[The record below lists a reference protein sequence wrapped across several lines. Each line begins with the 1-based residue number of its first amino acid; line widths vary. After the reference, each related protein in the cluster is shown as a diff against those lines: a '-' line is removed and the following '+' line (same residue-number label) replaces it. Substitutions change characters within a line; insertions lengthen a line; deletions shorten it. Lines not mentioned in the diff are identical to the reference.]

1 MKSTQD
7 LTNKHILVL
16 GYAMTGKSV
25 VDFLVKQD
33 ANVTLNDRG
42 DLSTDPSVSFLIEQG
57 VKVVD
62 GGHPLEL
69 LDSDLD
75 FIVKN
80 PGIPYSIPIL
90 EEALKRNIPIYTD
103 IELSSRYAACPI
115 VGITGSNGKTTT
127 TALLYE
133 MLKNREQGE
142 AHLAGNIG
150 IPTLDIVQN
159 ATDSDIIVMEVS
171 SFQLEGTE
179 QFHPHIAV
187 LTNIFEAHL
196 DYHGSRENYVQA
208 KLKLIANQT
217 SDDYLIYNY
226 DQPEL
231 HDLVADSPAVR
242 IPFSTMRVDEYVR
255 SHGIYEEAG
264 VIYYQGEALFNTD
277 LIQIPGEHNVQNV
290 IAAVAVA
297 LIEGIELA
305 SIKEEINKYQ
315 GMPHRIQ
322 PIGEFNG
329 RRYYN
334 DSKATNITATITALD
349 SFEEPIVYIGGGLDR
364 GNTFEELEAHLK
376 YVKVAALYGETRE
389 KMRESF
395 VAAGVPVVE
404 VFETLEEAVAFADG
418 HAEVGEVVL
427 FSPSCASWDQFKN
440 YEIRGDNFVEAVER
454 LNK

>member
-25 VDFLVKQD
+25 VDFLVKQG

-42 DLSTDPSVSFLIEQG
+42 DLSTDPSVSFLIEKG
-57 VKVVD
+57 VTVVD

-69 LDSDLD
+69 LDGELD

-90 EEALKRNIPIYTD
+90 KEAMKRQIPIYTD
-103 IELSSRYAACPI
+103 IELSSRYAAGSI

-133 MLKNREQGE
+133 ILKNRPSGK

-150 IPTLDIVQN
+150 IPTLDIVQT

-179 QFHPHIAV
+179 QFHPQIAV

-196 DYHGSRENYVQA
+196 DYHGNRENYVNA

-217 SDDYLIYNY
+217 ANDYLIYNY

-231 HDLVADSPAVR
+231 HELVADAPSVKV
-242 IPFSTMRVDEYVR
+242 PFSVANVDEYVR
-255 SHGIYEEAG
+255 SQG
-264 VIYYQGEALFNTD
+264 VYVEDGVVYYQGKDLFETS

-297 LIEGIELA
+297 MIEGVDLD
-305 SIKEEINKYQ
+305 SIKAEIHKYQ

-322 PIGEFNG
+322 PIGEFGG

-334 DSKATNITATITALD
+334 DSKATNVTATITALD

-364 GNTFEELEAHLK
+364 GNTFEELKAHLK
-376 YVKVAALYGETRE
+376 YVKVAALYGETKE

-395 VAAGVPVVE
+395 VEAGVPVVE
-404 VFETLEEAVAFADG
+404 VFETLEEATAFADRE
-418 HAEVGEVVL
+418 AEVGEVVL

-440 YEIRGDNFVEAVER
+440 YEIRGETFVEAVKQ